1 MDDFQSMS
9 RSNQK
14 IQTIADMQRFVENYP
29 EFKARSGNISKHVDL
44 SQVLNLL
51 VAERNLMNVS
61 EVEQV
66 RTLDSNASN
75 VCY

>member
-1 MDDFQSMS
+1 MS